1 MNQFTRDKKAVARAS
16 AILLLSLTAAV
27 VAVTLITVLSRPKT
41 PVTPGGDTLPPV
53 HGSETDRENI
63 RPKPGT
69 PETQKPTPETKAPPV
84 TSSVTPET
92 EPLEPVIAPVTV
104 TWTSPLAAPT
114 LLKAHDLTAQVFSRT
129 MNDYRVHRGVDL
141 GTADGAVVYCAA
153 DGVISGVTDDPFMG
167 RTVTVTHD
175 GGYMSFYKNLAPVDV
190 PGITVGARVSAGTKL
205 GAVGESAIIEIS
217 DEPHL
222 HFEITRDG
230 EPVDPLEVVRI
241 TFSESAYE
249 G

>member
-27 VAVTLITVLSRPKT
+27 VAVTLITVLSRPKD
-41 PVTPGGDTLPPV
+41 PVTPGSDTVPTL
-53 HGSETDRENI
+53 HGEETEREVI

-69 PETQKPTPETKAPPV
+69 PETKKPVPETKEPAV

-92 EPLEPVIAPVTV
+92 EQTEPVIAPVTI

-141 GTADGAVVYCAA
+141 GTADGAAVYCAA
-153 DGVISGVTDDPFMG
+153 DGVVTGVTDDPFMG
-167 RTVTVTHD
+167 RTVTVTHE
-175 GGYMSFYKNLAPVDV
+175 GGYMSYYKNLAPFDV
-190 PGITVGARVSAGTKL
+190 PGITVGTKVSAGTKL

-230 EPVDPLEVVRI
+230 EAVDPLEVVRI
-241 TFSESAYE
+241 KFSEPAYE